1 MLIPSFLV
9 VIFLIP
15 SAGFLI
21 VSADSL
27 IALVN
32 ILIGIMP
39 TPCKIPF
46 PLILPSLLFCAFFH
60 RKASRWISRDS
71 QGCRMSVSLTK

>member
-1 MLIPSFLV
+1 MLIFSVLV
-9 VIFLIP
+9 IIFPIP

-27 IALVN
+27 IALEN

-39 TPCKIPF
+39 IPRETSIF
-46 PLILPSLLFCAFFH
+46 LILLIFLFCAFFH

>member
-21 VSADSL
+21 VSADRL
-27 IALVN
+27 IALEN
-32 ILIGIMP
+32 ILIGITP
-39 TPCKIPF
+39 IPCKTIF
-46 PLILPSLLFCAFFH
+46 FLILPSLLFCAFFR

-71 QGCRMSVSLTK
+71 QGCRIRVSLTK

>member
-15 SAGFLI
+15 SASFLI

-27 IALVN
+27 IAVEN
-32 ILIGIMP
+32 ILIGI
-39 TPCKIPF
+39 TPIPRETSF
-46 PLILPSLLFCAFFH
+46 FLILLIFFIL
-60 RKASRWISRDS
+60 RFLPPKGFALDFARFS
-71 QGCRMSVSLTK
+71 GL

>member
-1 MLIPSFLV
+1 MLISSFLV

-15 SAGFLI
+15 SASFLI

-27 IALVN
+27 IALEN

-46 PLILPSLLFCAFFH
+46 PLILPSLFLCAFFP
-60 RKASRWISRDS
+60 RKASR
-71 QGCRMSVSLTK
+71 

>member
-27 IALVN
+27 IALEN
-32 ILIGIMP
+32 ILIGI
-39 TPCKIPF
+39 TPIPRETSF
-46 PLILPSLLFCAFFH
+46 FLILLIFLFCAFFH

>member
-1 MLIPSFLV
+1 MLIPSFLFI
-9 VIFLIP
+9 IFLIP

-46 PLILPSLLFCAFFH
+46 PLILRFLPPKGFALDFARFSGL
-60 RKASRWISRDS
+60 
-71 QGCRMSVSLTK
+71 

>member
-1 MLIPSFLV
+1 MLIFSVLV
-9 VIFLIP
+9 IIFLIP

-21 VSADSL
+21 VWAYFL
-27 IALVN
+27 IALEN

-39 TPCKIPF
+39 IPCKTSF
-46 PLILPSLLFCAFFH
+46 FLILLIFLFCAFFH

-71 QGCRMSVSLTK
+71 QGCRMSISLTK

>member
-1 MLIPSFLV
+1 MLIFSVLV
-9 VIFLIP
+9 IIFLIP

-21 VSADSL
+21 VSTDSL
-27 IALVN
+27 IALEN
-32 ILIGIMP
+32 ILIGI
-39 TPCKIPF
+39 TPIPRKSIF
-46 PLILPSLLFCAFFH
+46 FLILPSLLFCAFFH

>member
-27 IALVN
+27 IALEN
-32 ILIGIMP
+32 ILIGI
-39 TPCKIPF
+39 TPISRETSF
-46 PLILPSLLFCAFFH
+46 FLILLIFLFCAFFH
-60 RKASRWISRDS
+60 RKDSRWISRDS
-71 QGCRMSVSLTK
+71 QYCRMRVSLTK

>member
-27 IALVN
+27 IALEN
-32 ILIGIMP
+32 ILIGI
-39 TPCKIPF
+39 TPIPRETSF
-46 PLILPSLLFCAFFH
+46 SLFCSFFYSALSSTE
-60 RKASRWISRDS
+60 RLRAGFRAILRA
-71 QGCRMSVSLTK
+71 VE

>member
-1 MLIPSFLV
+1 MLIPSFLFI
-9 VIFLIP
+9 IFLIQ

-27 IALVN
+27 IALEN

-39 TPCKIPF
+39 IPRETSF
-46 PLILPSLLFCAFFH
+46 FLILLIFLFCAFFQ

>member
-1 MLIPSFLV
+1 MLISSFLV

-21 VSADSL
+21 VSADIL
-27 IALVN
+27 IALEN
-32 ILIGIMP
+32 ILIGI
-39 TPCKIPF
+39 TPIPRKSTF
-46 PLILPSLLFCAFFH
+46 FLILPSLLFCAFFH

-71 QGCRMSVSLTK
+71 QDCRMSVSLTK

>member
-1 MLIPSFLV
+1 MLTPSFLV

-15 SAGFLI
+15 SASILI

-27 IALVN
+27 IALEN
-32 ILIGIMP
+32 ILIEI
-39 TPCKIPF
+39 TPIPRKSIF
-46 PLILPSLLFCAFFH
+46 FLILPSLLFCAFFH

-71 QGCRMSVSLTK
+71 QGCRMSVFLTK

>member
-1 MLIPSFLV
+1 MLISSFLV

-27 IALVN
+27 IALEN
-32 ILIGIMP
+32 IFIGI
-39 TPCKIPF
+39 TPIPRKSIF
-46 PLILPSLLFCAFFH
+46 FLILLIFYSALSSTERLRAGFRAIL
-60 RKASRWISRDS
+60 RA
-71 QGCRMSVSLTK
+71 VE

>member
-1 MLIPSFLV
+1 MLIPSFLFI
-9 VIFLIP
+9 IFLIP

-27 IALVN
+27 IALEN

-39 TPCKIPF
+39 IPRETSF
-46 PLILPSLLFCAFFH
+46 FLILLIFFYSALSSTE
-60 RKASRWISRDS
+60 RLRAGFRAIL
-71 QGCRMSVSLTK
+71 GAVE

>member
-21 VSADSL
+21 VSANSL
-27 IALVN
+27 IALEN
-32 ILIGIMP
+32 ILIGI
-39 TPCKIPF
+39 TPIPRETSF
-46 PLILPSLLFCAFFH
+46 FLILLFFLFCAFFH

>member
-1 MLIPSFLV
+1 MLIPSFLFI
-9 VIFLIP
+9 IFLIP

-27 IALVN
+27 IALEN
-32 ILIGIMP
+32 ILIGITP
-39 TPCKIPF
+39 IPCKTIF
-46 PLILPSLLFCAFFH
+46 FLILPSLLFCTFFL

-71 QGCRMSVSLTK
+71 QDCRMSVSLTK